1 MLPRAWPSA
10 PCPRALLHIHPLG
23 GWTVLFSEQ
32 QGFLEVQVPVQ
43 KEPASLARLLGLH
56 KLYLTDYGKKMTGPK
71 EHLTESHE
79 ASVLVLL
86 LHLFP
91 EPQFQVSQELK

>member
-1 MLPRAWPSA
+1 MAFCTLSSGSV
-10 PCPRALLHIHPLG
+10 HIHIHLG
-23 GWTVLFSEQ
+23 AGLCSSREQ
-32 QGFLEVQVPVQ
+32 QGFLEAQVPVQ

-56 KLYLTDYGKKMTGPK
+56 KPHLTACGKKMTGPK

-79 ASVLVLL
+79 ASGLVLL

-91 EPQFQVSQELK
+91 EPPFLVSQPPN